1 MYALFKKLSGIAE
14 AITGA
19 APVLLSAVLST
30 LTSCSSAPKVQ
41 KASTVAYLEGVPGG
55 TLVETY
61 KITVTVTE
69 IDPASRKVTLV
80 APDGSRNSFTAGPGD
95 RSFGQ
100 LRVGEKAQATVTRQL
115 VVFLRKDGAALSE
128 GPVIAAALAPPGA
141 EAGVLKSDTVQRI
154 AKVNSIHQ
162 QRRQVTLEFPD
173 GTAKTFVVRKEVE
186 LQGVKPGEEVV
197 IRTTSA
203 VVLTLEKP

>member
-1 MYALFKKLSGIAE
+1 MYSLIKKLSGIAE

-19 APVLLSAVLST
+19 APVLLSAVLLA
-30 LTSCSSAPKVQ
+30 LTSCSSSPKLQ
-41 KASTVAYLEGVPGG
+41 KASTVAFREGMPGG

-95 RSFGQ
+95 RSFSQ
-100 LRVGEKAQATVTRQL
+100 LRAGEQAQATVTRQL

-141 EAGVLKSDTVQRI
+141 ESGVLKSDTVQRT
-154 AKVNSIHQ
+154 AKVGSVDQEN
-162 QRRQVTLEFPD
+162 RQVTLEFPD

-186 LQGVKPGEEVV
+186 LQGVKAGEVVV